1 MKLRP
6 GSFAVAA
13 ALVTGGVYLLCTIA
27 LILAPRATIAYFST
41 MLHWNLAMLI
51 APVTWGGALLGTVCL
66 GIGASLI
73 AATFAWLYNRLPQA
87 GTK

>member
-13 ALVTGGVYLLCTIA
+13 ALVTGGVYLLCTIS

-41 MLHWNLAMLI
+41 MLRWNLAMLI

-73 AATFAWLYNRLPQA
+73 AATFAWLYNGLSQA